1 LAGQNEKAQFVLSES
16 RRLVAESQDLQK
28 EAEEFLLKAFG
39 SRDKLVDALS
49 HQIDL
54 RTSIY
59 DVHGELRAERGG

>member
-1 LAGQNEKAQFVLSES
+1 
-16 RRLVAESQDLQK
+16 VAESQDLQK